1 MSLQNTLAA
10 ALLDSG
16 LPSPDGLTA
25 WNGSDPARRFAVYRN
40 NVIVSLVDALADI
53 FAVTQELVGEPFFRA
68 MAREFAYAEPPRSRL
83 MAFYGANFPDF
94 IARFPPAAGVSYL
107 ADVARLEYLRVLAYH
122 AGDADPVSLAEI
134 RSTLADVN
142 TLPSLRLTLHPSLNV
157 LSSAYAVVSLWAAHQ
172 GVMSLSSVVPETPET
187 GLVLRQG
194 LDVEVMRIP
203 PAAGIFIDALLHGS
217 ALGEAS
223 ELAVRIDVRFDP
235 AEALGMLLQNR
246 MLVALVR

>member
-1 MSLQNTLAA
+1 
-10 ALLDSG
+10 
-16 LPSPDGLTA
+16 
-25 WNGSDPARRFAVYRN
+25 
-40 NVIVSLVDALADI
+40 
-53 FAVTQELVGEPFFRA
+53 
-68 MAREFAYAEPPRSRL
+68 

-107 ADVARLEYLRVLAYH
+107 ADVARLEYLRVLACH

-134 RSTLADVN
+134 RSTLADAN